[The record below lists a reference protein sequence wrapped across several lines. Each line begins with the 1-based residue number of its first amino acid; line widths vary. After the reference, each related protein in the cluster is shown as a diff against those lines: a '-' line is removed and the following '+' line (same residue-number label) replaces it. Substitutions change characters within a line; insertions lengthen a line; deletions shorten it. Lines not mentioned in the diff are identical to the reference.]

1 MISSPNK
8 HIIYIPLCIC
18 LETKPVF
25 LMPRDSYI
33 YIYPQR
39 IDDYRHRPDSTKKA
53 FIGHD
58 QMVFVVFAYMGVSI
72 VLYMFSM
79 V

>member
-1 MISSPNK
+1 MPHDS
-8 HIIYIPLCIC
+8 YI
-18 LETKPVF
+18 
-25 LMPRDSYI
+25 YI